1 VKNRSGRPPLII
13 DRDIDVDIDIDDG
26 LAGRFV
32 AERASR
38 VGTMGS
44 SPVMMRASRKARRL
58 TVAEADRPVPKDFA
72 GTAEIALRMR
82 TLTAASA
89 TLENWSSSRSG
100 AMPPP
105 TPRLS
110 FVMLVAS
117 VTLTSTWFDCEP
129 FCPYQG

>member
-13 DRDIDVDIDIDDG
+13 DRDIDIDIDIDDG

-38 VGTMGS
+38 VGTIGS

-58 TVAEADRPVPKDFA
+58 TVADADRPVPKRFA
-72 GTAEIALRMR
+72 GTAEIALRIR

-100 AMPPP
+100 AMPP

-117 VTLTSTWFDCEP
+117 VTLTSTTFDCEP